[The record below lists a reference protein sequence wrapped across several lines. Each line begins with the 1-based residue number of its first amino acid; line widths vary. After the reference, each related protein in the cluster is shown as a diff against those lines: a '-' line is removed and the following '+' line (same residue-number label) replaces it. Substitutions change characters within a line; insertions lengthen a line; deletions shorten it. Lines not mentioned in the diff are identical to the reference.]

1 MEFHLQGKLSTQV
14 FRSIFY
20 LPKKAEINSSTPKLS
35 IHLSIHS
42 FFTLLFISDN
52 FSLEKLLL
60 NQALSS

>member
-1 MEFHLQGKLSTQV
+1 MEFHLQGKVSTQV

-20 LPKKAEINSSTPKLS
+20 LPKKVEINSSTPKE
-35 IHLSIHS
+35 LSIHS

-60 NQALSS
+60 NQALSSCG